1 MSWDSIQ
8 DYVNFYLIK
17 KEILNLKNSISFI
30 LTDFLTIQWL
40 VIGQLS

>member
-30 LTDFLTIQWL
+30 LTDFLTIRWL